1 MKFAVIVFPGSNC
14 DHDAYHVLKQLSVD
28 VSFVWHKEKD
38 LSHYDGILIPGGFS
52 YGDYLRTGAIARFS
66 PIMESVVN
74 ESKKGKIV
82 LGICNGFQILVESG
96 LLPGALIINNTVK
109 FISKD
114 VTLNVQTNK
123 SIFTNC
129 IDKGKK
135 LVMPIAHKEG
145 NYIAKQDIVKQL
157 EDQDR
162 ILFRYDD
169 NPNGSINDIAGI
181 INEKRNV
188 LGMMPHPERASEQLL
203 GSNDGSSIFKS
214 ILSSYV

>member
-1 MKFAVIVFPGSNC
+1 M
-14 DHDAYHVLKQLSVD
+14 
-28 VSFVWHKEKD
+28 
-38 LSHYDGILIPGGFS
+38 
-52 YGDYLRTGAIARFS
+52 
-66 PIMESVVN
+66 
-74 ESKKGKIV
+74 
-82 LGICNGFQILVESG
+82 GICNGFQILVESG

-114 VTLNVQTNK
+114 VALNVQTNK
-123 SIFTNC
+123 SIFTSC

-145 NYIAKQDIVKQL
+145 NYIANQDIISQL

-162 ILFRYDD
+162 ILFRYDN

-181 INEKRNV
+181 INEKGNV
-188 LGMMPHPERASEQLL
+188 LGMMPHPERASEKLL
-203 GSNDGSSIFKS
+203 GSDDGSFIFKS